1 MPPAA
6 RPLSRFFLHLL
17 LVLALVLQATT
28 VLAMRGAHGFPQ
40 AEAIAAA
47 SGDAPPPCHVVTAA
61 DADQDTPSV
70 PEQACCASSLAGLC
84 QWACSMAMTPLPPAL
99 FVLPN
104 LAHSQQP
111 TTPSAGLSS
120 HAQRVPLRPP
130 IA

>member
-6 RPLSRFFLHLL
+6 RPISRLFLHLV

-47 SGDAPPPCHVVTAA
+47 SGDAPPPCHMATTA
-61 DADQDTPSV
+61 DADQNTTAA
-70 PEQACCASSLAGLC
+70 PEQPCCTTSLAGLC

-99 FVLPN
+99 FVLPS
-104 LAHSQQP
+104 LANSQQL